1 MRKMKTLKILL
12 VSLFAL
18 SILPSSLSATQDYE
32 PGFEYDTEIDGV
44 WTCEVCGDDR
54 WYYIDDK
61 EFEMHII
68 VCKTCAFCYF
78 HSYIEC
84 PRPN

>member
-1 MRKMKTLKILL
+1 MKTLKILL

-18 SILPSSLSATQDYE
+18 CILPSSLSATQDYE
-32 PGFEYDTEIDGV
+32 PGFEYDKELDNFKV
-44 WTCEVCGDDR
+44 CEVCGSDS

-68 VCKTCAFCYF
+68 VCKTCAFWDF
-78 HSYIEC
+78 HLYIEC
-84 PRPN
+84 TRPN

>member
-1 MRKMKTLKILL
+1 MRKIKTLKILL

-18 SILPSSLSATQDYE
+18 CILPSSLSATQDYE
-32 PGFEYDTEIDGV
+32 PGFKYDGEVDDV
-44 WTCEVCGDDR
+44 QTCEVCGDDR

-68 VCKTCAFCYF
+68 VCKTCAFWYF

-84 PRPN
+84 TRSN